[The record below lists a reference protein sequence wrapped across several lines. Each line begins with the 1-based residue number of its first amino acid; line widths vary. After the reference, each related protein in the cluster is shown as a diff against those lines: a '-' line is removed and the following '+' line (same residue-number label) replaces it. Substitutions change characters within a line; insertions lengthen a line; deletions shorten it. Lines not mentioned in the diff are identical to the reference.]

1 MKLRQF
7 QVDAF
12 ASRRFEGNPAAV
24 CPLKEWLSDDL
35 MQSIAAENNLSE
47 TAFFVPAQSGF
58 HLRWFTPLAEVD
70 FCGHATLASGH
81 VLFDALDYE
90 KQSVVFETR
99 SGEMTVERSGKLY
112 VMNFPAQPPKPC
124 SPPKALIEALGAKP
138 TEVLAADDYL
148 AVFES
153 QAVVQS
159 LAPDFARLGD
169 LDLRGVI
176 ATAPG
181 DDHDFV
187 SRFFGPKLGIDEDPV
202 TGSAHC
208 ELTPYWSKRLSKKQL
223 RARQI
228 SRRGGDV
235 LCEIAGDRVRLK
247 GSAVTFM
254 VGEIEFDA

>member
-112 VMNFPAQPPKPC
+112 VMNFPAQPPRPC
-124 SPPKALIEALGAKP
+124 SPPKTLIEALGAKP

-208 ELTPYWSKRLSKKQL
+208 ELTPYWSQRLSKKQL

-254 VGEIEFDA
+254 VGEIEIDA